1 MSGAR
6 AALARLEAAAEPLL
20 TDAAVTPAMRRA
32 AGLAAEAD
40 DFMAAAGHLVPLVL
54 DLEAAA
60 DALTAHARRLRD
72 ALADVMDET
81 GAGTI
86 RAGEHIAS
94 VSAGRAGVVITDPS
108 LIPPSLL
115 RQPPPQPDKIAI
127 QKLLSKGV
135 AVPGAV
141 PGNARPH
148 LTIRSKD
155 R

>member
-6 AALARLEAAAEPLL
+6 AAHARLEAAAEPLL
-20 TDAAVTPAMRRA
+20 TDAAVTPTMRRA
-32 AGLAAEAD
+32 AALAAEAE
-40 DFMAAAGHLVPLVL
+40 DFMASAAHLVPLVL

-72 ALADVMDET
+72 VLAEVMDET

-86 RAGEHIAS
+86 RAGEHVAS
-94 VSAGRAGVVITDPS
+94 VSAGRAAVVITDPA
-108 LIPPSLL
+108 LIPPNLL
-115 RQPPPQPDKIAI
+115 RQPPPAPDKAAI
-127 QKLLSKGV
+127 QKLLREGV

-141 PGNARPH
+141 PGNARPQ
-148 LTIRSKD
+148 LTIRGKD

>member
-1 MSGAR
+1 VSGAR

-32 AGLAAEAD
+32 AALASAAD
-40 DFMAAAGHLVPLVL
+40 DFMGAAGHLVPLVL
-54 DLEAAA
+54 DIEAAA

-72 ALADVMDET
+72 VLAEVMDET

-94 VSAGRAGVVITDPS
+94 VSAGRASVVITDPA
-108 LIPPSLL
+108 LIPPALM
-115 RQPPPQPDKIAI
+115 RQPPPAPDKAAI
-127 QKLLSKGV
+127 QKLLREGV

-141 PGNARPH
+141 SGNARPQ